1 MKVINPIGNILMSLW
16 LVGFAV
22 LLNAQTI
29 SFNSS
34 GLVGESLSNPT
45 SLQFGPDNRLYVAQQ
60 NGIIYAYTVERD
72 QAAPGAGTYTVT
84 GTETISLIK
93 NNVPNHDDDG
103 TPNGTN
109 IRQITGILATGTATN
124 PVLYVTSS
132 DWRIA
137 VGNDSNLDTNSGV
150 ISRLTWNGSFW
161 EKVDLVRGL
170 PRCEENHSTNGMA
183 ISGNTLLVQSGGHTN
198 KGAPSNNFSGT
209 PEYFLSGVLLRVDLG
224 QLNSMPTYFDPVSGV
239 EYVYDLPTLNDPSRD
254 DIDNTDSRF
263 PYPLGHPMYNAT
275 VDVGDPFGGNNSL
288 NQAFAEPGGP
298 VQVFS
303 FGFRNAYDVVIT
315 QNGNIFSGDN
325 GPNTGW
331 GGKPLI
337 RNADGTV
344 KGTQGQGGITFNAA
358 AGDYI
363 TNEFNEEQSDFH
375 GDPLHYVGTLADGD
389 GAYYAGHPKAIQ
401 AFPSR
406 AKIIVY
412 EKVGSS
418 WDNVEEYNLADLL
431 TNVSGYFGTNYS
443 ISNFPDRPSEGEYLA
458 DNNQP
463 AKVNIIDIVNSSTN
477 GIAEYT
483 ASNFEGAMQGDLLT
497 ASFNGNINRYK
508 LASNNTTAIVDEVI
522 FSGFGSSPL
531 DVVAQGD
538 DDIFPG
544 TVWAATYGSNNVT
557 VFEPAD
563 FGNCPQPGEPGY
575 VGTDDSDNDGFTND
589 DEIDNGTDHCSAG
602 DKPSDNDGDNISDLN
617 DDDDDDDNI
626 LDVNDEFALDANNGL
641 TTNLPIDYSFFNNDP
656 GTFLFGLGF
665 SGLMVNGS
673 TDYLDQ
679 FDPDN
684 ISAGGA
690 AGKMGFDAIPEGD
703 ALGSLNNQ
711 LNAFQLGIN
720 VDANSNPFTFRS
732 EIESPF
738 FLVNGS
744 ATTPVDFQS
753 QGVYIGTGD
762 QDNYLKVVFT
772 NG

>member
-1 MKVINPIGNILMSLW
+1 
-16 LVGFAV
+16 
-22 LLNAQTI
+22 
-29 SFNSS
+29 
-34 GLVGESLSNPT
+34 
-45 SLQFGPDNRLYVAQQ
+45 
-60 NGIIYAYTVERD
+60 
-72 QAAPGAGTYTVT
+72 
-84 GTETISLIK
+84 
-93 NNVPNHDDDG
+93 
-103 TPNGTN
+103 
-109 IRQITGILATGTATN
+109 ITGILATGTATN

-738 FLVNGS
+738 FL
-744 ATTPVDFQS
+744 
-753 QGVYIGTGD
+753 
-762 QDNYLKVVFT
+762 
-772 NG
+772 